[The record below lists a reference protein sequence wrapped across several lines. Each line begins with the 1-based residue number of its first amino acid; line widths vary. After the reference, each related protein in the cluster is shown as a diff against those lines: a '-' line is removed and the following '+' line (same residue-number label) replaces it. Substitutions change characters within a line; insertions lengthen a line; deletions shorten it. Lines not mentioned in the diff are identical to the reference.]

1 MNKNDLRVRK
11 TKQNIHKS
19 LLFIL
24 KSKPLSHIKITEL
37 CKEASINRGTFYFH
51 YEDVGA
57 VFEEIF
63 QEAMLDLQESY
74 EQPYRQGFGEGVT
87 SLDPQTIQIFHHV
100 KKYEDFYKVVLSED
114 VPMKYFY
121 MLYDE
126 LKFLMQRNLQQQH
139 QFFHAYSANAIIGII
154 IEWYRQNFEQSA
166 TDMNKLLVEIVSFRL
181 K

>member
-63 QEAMLDLQESY
+63 QEAMYDLQESY
-74 EQPYRQGFGEGVT
+74 EQPYRKGFGDGSK

-121 MLYDE
+121 MLYDK
-126 LKFLMQRNLQQQH
+126 LK
-139 QFFHAYSANAIIGII
+139 I
-154 IEWYRQNFEQSA
+154 
-166 TDMNKLLVEIVSFRL
+166 
-181 K
+181 